1 MRYIIF
7 ALLLILCGPL
17 RADPLVA
24 AGQPGAV
31 LLMRH
36 AIAPGGG
43 DPAGF
48 VLGDCSTQR
57 NLSDKG
63 RAQARAIGARLRA
76 AGLSFDQVFSSEW
89 CRSRETAE
97 LLDLGEVTALPPVN
111 SFFDNRED
119 GPRQTRE
126 TLDYLATLPPEA
138 RVVIVTH
145 QVNITALTGVT
156 PQSGE
161 TVVAQRDGA
170 QLIVEGRLPP
180 P

>member
-1 MRYIIF
+1 M
-7 ALLLILCGPL
+7 ILAGPL

-48 VLGDCSTQR
+48 VLGDCRTQR
-57 NLSDKG
+57 TLSDQG
-63 RAQARAIGARLRA
+63 RAQARAIGDRLRA
-76 AGLSFDQVFSSEW
+76 AGLRFDVILTSEW
-89 CRSRETAE
+89 CRTRETAE
-97 LLDLGEVTALPPVN
+97 LLGLGPVTAFPPVN
-111 SFFDNRED
+111 SFFANRQD
-119 GPRQTRE
+119 GPRQTAE
-126 TLDYLATLPPEA
+126 TLDHVSRLPPEA
-138 RVVIVTH
+138 RALIVTH

-161 TVVAQRDGA
+161 TVVARRDGA
-170 QLIVEGRLPP
+170 RLIVEGRLPP